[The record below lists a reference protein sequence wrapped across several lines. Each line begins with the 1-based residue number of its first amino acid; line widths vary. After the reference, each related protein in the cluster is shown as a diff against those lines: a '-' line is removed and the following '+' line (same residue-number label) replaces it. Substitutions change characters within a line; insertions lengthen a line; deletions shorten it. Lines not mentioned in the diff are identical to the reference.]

1 MENIFTKTGYSI
13 SLKKEQENDVSVT
26 LLTINNSD
34 GTPRWIWNAN
44 SKNPMFLK
52 FYNVSSKKAFVF
64 ASLIKLIFALR
75 LQKLVF
81 KKTSYY
87 FSILNNP
94 VFDCNSDW
102 ALFTGTIGPN
112 MKAVLYAN
120 NSFCKIAITPNAIQL
135 IRTEQEVLEK
145 INPIVSSIEIP
156 KATMI
161 SHDIIRL
168 NDVSQNGE
176 RIKKITPNHLA
187 ALLEI
192 HTVEKQ
198 IIKVGDW
205 DLFNSLKNDFRSIS
219 DPRIPKN
226 LMRKI
231 NTVLDTIPESE
242 LIELSFSHGDFT
254 PWNIYQKKDK
264 LAVYDW
270 ELARFDRPKAFDYFH
285 FIIQNG
291 ILVNRESWE
300 KIYADIKN
308 IENNSFASML
318 FSYDLEALNNY
329 LKYYL
334 LINCMQYLIL
344 YSEQKN
350 WHMQIDWLF
359 QVWNEGF
366 NVFVTNEY
374 SSRELIIMDV
384 FDSIQNQEYAALKFH
399 NGFPEKLS
407 LNSDID
413 LVVDKKMN
421 ERILKNLKNHD
432 LVSKVTFSKKSF
444 MNSIQILTNDADILS
459 LDLIWQLKRRHFE
472 ILDTKK
478 IIHSG
483 FTNSYGIKNAS
494 SIYTAR
500 YVVLFYILNGA
511 KIPKKYLIYRE
522 AFANS
527 KKTIDLIIKD
537 YFDNSKKSKQLL
549 MNYINSIKQNKGF
562 NYIKNTINY
571 CLDTIK
577 NYLNNKGFIVTFSG
591 VDGAGKSTVIE
602 NIAFRIEKQLRK
614 PVIVLRHRPSILP
627 ILSVWTKG
635 KEKAHQD
642 AISSLPRQ
650 GKNGSFV
657 SSFLRFTYY
666 YSDYLFGQFVIYFKY
681 TSRGYVVIYDR
692 YYFDFINDSKR
703 SNIILPKFISKL
715 GYYLLLKPKFNFF
728 LFADANVILNRKKEL
743 TKATIEEL
751 TKEYSALFDS
761 LSVKSNSS
769 VYESINN
776 EELDVTLNHIVKTI
790 ILT

>member
-13 SLKKEQENDVSVT
+13 SLKKENKNDVVVT
-26 LLTINNSD
+26 LLTINNAD

-44 SKNPMFLK
+44 SNHPLFLK
-52 FYNVSSKKAFVF
+52 FYNISSKKAFVF
-64 ASLIKLIFALR
+64 ATLIKLVFALK

-81 KKTSYY
+81 KKMSYY
-87 FSILNNP
+87 FSVLDNP
-94 VFDCNSDW
+94 VFDCSTNW
-102 ALFTGTIGPN
+102 VLFTGTIGPN
-112 MKAVLYAN
+112 RKAVLYAN
-120 NSFCKIAITPNAIQL
+120 NSFYKIAITPNASQL
-135 IRTEQEVLEK
+135 IRREYDVLEK
-145 INPIVSSIEIP
+145 INPVISSFEIP
-156 KATMI
+156 KATII
-161 SHDIIRL
+161 SKDIVQL
-168 NDVSQNGE
+168 NDVSKNGE
-176 RIKKITPNHLA
+176 RIKKITSNHLA
-187 ALLEI
+187 ALLEFY
-192 HTVEKQ
+192 TVEKQ
-198 IIKVGDW
+198 TIKVGDW
-205 DLFNSLKNDFRSIS
+205 DLFNSLKNDFRSIN

-226 LMRKI
+226 LTRKI
-231 NTVLDTIPESE
+231 NTILDTIPDNE
-242 LIELSFSHGDFT
+242 LIELSLSHGDFT
-254 PWNIYQKKDK
+254 PWNMYQKKDK
-264 LAVYDW
+264 LAIYDW
-270 ELARFDRPKAFDYFH
+270 ELAQFDRPKAFDYFH

-291 ILVNRESWE
+291 ILVNHESWE
-300 KIYADIKN
+300 KIYADIRK
-308 IENNSFASML
+308 IDNNSFASI
-318 FSYDLEALNNY
+318 FFNYDLEELNNY

-334 LINCMQYLIL
+334 LINCMQYLKI

-350 WHMQIDWLF
+350 WHIQIDWLF

-366 NVFVTNEY
+366 NIFVTNEY
-374 SSRELIIMDV
+374 SSRELIIMDI
-384 FDSIQNQEYAALKFH
+384 FDSIQNQEYAALKFQ

-413 LVVDKKMN
+413 LVIDKKMN
-421 ERILKNLKNHD
+421 DSILKTLQRHD

-444 MNSIQILTNDADILS
+444 MNSIQILTNDADMLS
-459 LDLIWQLKRRHFE
+459 LDLIWQLKRRNFE
-472 ILDTKK
+472 ILDAKK
-478 IIHSG
+478 IIHTS
-483 FTNSYGIKNAS
+483 FTNNYGIKNAS
-494 SIYTAR
+494 SLYTAR

-511 KIPKKYLIYRE
+511 KIPKKYLIYQE

-527 KKTIDLIIKD
+527 KKTIDFIIKD

-549 MNYINSIKQNKGF
+549 LNYINSNKQNKGI
-562 NYIKNTINY
+562 NHIKNTINY

-577 NYLNNKGFIVTFSG
+577 NYQDNKGFIVTFSG

-614 PVIVLRHRPSILP
+614 PVKILRHRPSILP

-703 SNIILPKFISKL
+703 SNIVLPKIISKL

-751 TKEYSALFDS
+751 TKEYSVLFDS

-769 VYESINN
+769 IYESINN

>member
-13 SLKKEQENDVSVT
+13 SLKKEQKNDDVVT

-44 SKNPMFLK
+44 SNHPLFLK
-52 FYNVSSKKAFVF
+52 FYNISSKKAFAF
-64 ASLIKLIFALR
+64 ATLIKVIFALK

-87 FSILNNP
+87 FSALDNP
-94 VFDCNSDW
+94 VFDCNTNW

-112 MKAVLYAN
+112 NKAVLYAN
-120 NSFCKIAITPNAIQL
+120 NSFYKIASTLNATQL
-135 IRTEQEVLEK
+135 IRKEYEILEK
-145 INPIVSSIEIP
+145 IKPIISSFEIP
-156 KATMI
+156 KATII
-161 SHDIIRL
+161 SNDIIQL
-168 NDVSQNGE
+168 NDVSQKGK
-176 RIKKITPNHLA
+176 RIKSMTSNHLTT
-187 ALLEI
+187 LLEI
-192 HTVEKQ
+192 YTVEKQ
-198 IIKVGDW
+198 TIKVGDW
-205 DLFNSLKNDFRSIS
+205 DLFNSLKNDFRAMN

-226 LMRKI
+226 LIRKI
-231 NTVLDTIPESE
+231 NTVLDTIPDNE
-242 LIELSFSHGDFT
+242 LIELSLSHGDFT
-254 PWNIYQKKDK
+254 PWNMYQKKDK
-264 LAVYDW
+264 LAIYDW
-270 ELARFDRPKAFDYFH
+270 ELAQFDRPKAFDYFH

-291 ILVNRESWE
+291 ILVNQESWE
-300 KIYADIKN
+300 KIYADIRK
-308 IENNSFASML
+308 IDNNSFASI
-318 FSYDLEALNNY
+318 FFNYDLEELNNY

-334 LINCMQYLIL
+334 LINCMQYLKI

-350 WHMQIDWLF
+350 WHIQIDWLF

-366 NVFVTNEY
+366 NIFVTNEY
-374 SSRELIIMDV
+374 SSRELIIMDI
-384 FDSIQNQEYAALKFH
+384 FDSIQNQEYAALKFQ

-413 LVVDKKMN
+413 LVIDKKMN
-421 ERILKNLKNHD
+421 DSILKTLQKHA
-432 LVSKVTFSKKSF
+432 LVSKVTFSEKSF
-444 MNSIQILTNDADILS
+444 MNSIQILTNDANILS
-459 LDLIWQLKRRHFE
+459 LDLIWQLKRRNFE
-472 ILDTKK
+472 ILDAKK
-478 IIHSG
+478 LIQAG
-483 FTNSYGIKNAS
+483 FTNNYGIKNAS
-494 SIYTAR
+494 SLYTAR

-511 KIPKKYLIYRE
+511 RIPKKYLIYQE

-527 KKTIDLIIKD
+527 KKTIDFIIKD

-549 MNYINSIKQNKGF
+549 MNYINSNKQNKGL
-562 NYIKNTINY
+562 NHIKNTINY
-571 CLDTIK
+571 CFDTIK
-577 NYLNNKGFIVTFSG
+577 NYQHNKGFIVTFSG

-666 YSDYLFGQFVIYFKY
+666 YSDYVLGQFVIYFKY

-703 SNIILPKFISKL
+703 SNIVLPKFISKL

-790 ILT
+790 ILA